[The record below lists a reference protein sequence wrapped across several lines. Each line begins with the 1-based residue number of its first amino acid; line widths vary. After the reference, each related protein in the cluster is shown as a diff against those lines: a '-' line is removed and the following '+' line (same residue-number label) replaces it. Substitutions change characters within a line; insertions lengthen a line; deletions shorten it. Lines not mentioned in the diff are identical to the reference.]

1 MAGIV
6 PAFPI
11 HRASRRIHSETI
23 RPMKT
28 ALLVIDDDP
37 VRADELC
44 LVLGFL
50 EETHVARAESAN
62 WRTHVEGNADLR
74 CVFLGSQS
82 AADQAPPIDAIHAIR
97 ALAPRATLILVEEAD
112 QPLRLPATLEASCGG
127 HLARPFRYSQLSQIL
142 SRLQAGGGR
151 EARSGSPLATRRN
164 AELFRSLIGHS
175 PAIVRVRE
183 LIQRVA
189 PSESTVMILGESG
202 TGKEVVARN
211 IHYFS
216 SRSQGPFVPVNC
228 GAIPD
233 NLLESELFGHEKG
246 SFTGA
251 ISARRGRFELARGG
265 TLFLD
270 EIGDMPLN
278 MQVKLLRVLQ
288 ERTFERVGSDRS
300 LEANVRVVAATHRDL
315 EDLIRSGGFREDLYY
330 RLNVFPIE
338 MPSLRE
344 RIEDLPLLVDELT
357 ERITHEQGVRVSLNP
372 AALRSLSHYPWPGNV
387 RELANLME
395 RLTILKPG
403 GQVEPN
409 DLPAKFRAYVP
420 TEPVAAAVAVAA
432 AAPPVPVAVAAGV
445 EETNL
450 GGPRVQEA
458 EAVSLPPEGLDLRQY
473 IMGLESSLIQTALE
487 DANGVVAHAASLLKM
502 RRTTLVEKM
511 RKYNIRRGD
520 GDGDGDGETDE

>member
-1 MAGIV
+1 
-6 PAFPI
+6 
-11 HRASRRIHSETI
+11 
-23 RPMKT
+23 MKT
-28 ALLVIDDDP
+28 ALLVIDDEP
-37 VRADELC
+37 ERAGELC
-44 LVLGFL
+44 LLLRFL
-50 EETHVARAESAN
+50 EEAQVARAEFSN
-62 WRTHVEGNADLR
+62 WRTYVEDNADLR
-74 CVFLGSQS
+74 CVFLGCHGTT
-82 AADQAPPIDAIHAIR
+82 DQVPIDVIHAIR
-97 ALAPRATLILVEEAD
+97 ALAPRVSLILVEEAD
-112 QPLRLPATLEASCGG
+112 QPRRLPATLEASFGG
-127 HLARPFRYSQLSQIL
+127 HLARPFRYSQLSQML
-142 SRLQAGGGR
+142 SRLQAGISR
-151 EARSGSPLATRRN
+151 DARSSGASTLRRN

-216 SRSQGPFVPVNC
+216 NRSQGPFVPVNC

-300 LEANVRVVAATHRDL
+300 LDADVRVVAATHRDL
-315 EDLIRSGGFREDLYY
+315 EDLIRSGSFREDLYY

-344 RIEDLPLLVDELT
+344 RIEDLSLLVDELI
-357 ERITHEQGVRVSLNP
+357 ERMTHEQRVRVSLSP
-372 AALRSLSHYPWPGNV
+372 ATLRSLSHYPWPGNV

-403 GQVEPN
+403 GQVEPS

-420 TEPVAAAVAVAA
+420 TEPIAVPLAGVTPVAMAEPVAAIDTDDAGFIGKRPQTAE
-432 AAPPVPVAVAAGV
+432 PV
-445 EETNL
+445 E
-450 GGPRVQEA
+450 
-458 EAVSLPPEGLDLRQY
+458 LPPEGLDLRQY
-473 IMGLESSLIQTALE
+473 IMDLESSLIQSALE
-487 DANGVVAHAASLLKM
+487 DANGVVAHAATFLKM

-511 RKYNIRRGD
+511 RKYNIRRD
-520 GDGDGDGETDE
+520 DDDADE

>member
-1 MAGIV
+1 
-6 PAFPI
+6 
-11 HRASRRIHSETI
+11 
-23 RPMKT
+23 MKT

-44 LVLGFL
+44 LLLGFL
-50 EETHVARAESAN
+50 EEMHVARAESSN
-62 WRTHVEGNADLR
+62 WSIHAEGNTDLR
-74 CVFLGSQS
+74 CVFLGRCGSS
-82 AADQAPPIDAIHAIR
+82 NHELVDAIHAVR
-97 ALAPRATLILVEEAD
+97 ALAPRATLVLVEEAER
-112 QPLRLPATLEASCGG
+112 PARLPAGLEASCGNR
-127 HLARPFRYSQLSQIL
+127 LVRPFRHSQLSQIL
-142 SRLQAGGGR
+142 AKAQAAGIGRETRGGGP
-151 EARSGSPLATRRN
+151 ASGRRN

-216 SRSQGPFVPVNC
+216 NRSQGPFVPVNC

-300 LEANVRVVAATHRDL
+300 LEADVRVVAATHRDL
-315 EDLIRSGGFREDLYY
+315 EGLIRSGGFREDLYY

-357 ERITHEQGVRVSLNP
+357 ERLAHEQGVRVSLNP

-403 GQVEPN
+403 GLVEPG

-420 TEPVAAAVAVAA
+420 AEPVAAVTPIPVSPSQAEPVAAAVESAGSDGQRAQGA
-432 AAPPVPVAVAAGV
+432 GPVG
-445 EETNL
+445 
-450 GGPRVQEA
+450 
-458 EAVSLPPEGLDLRQY
+458 LPPEGLDLRQY
-473 IMGLESSLIQTALE
+473 ISDLESSLIQSALE

-520 GDGDGDGETDE
+520 DEIDE